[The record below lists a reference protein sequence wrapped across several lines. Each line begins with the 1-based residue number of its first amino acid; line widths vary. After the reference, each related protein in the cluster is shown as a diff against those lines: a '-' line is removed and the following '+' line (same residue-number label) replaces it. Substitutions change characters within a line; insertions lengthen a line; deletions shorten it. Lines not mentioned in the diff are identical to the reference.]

1 MLLQSPFYETSY
13 VDMTP
18 ILKEIASDPE
28 FKLINT
34 VNGYYYNVWVYNYK
48 GADLC
53 FEQADLRK
61 MPEKKDNEIYEFVL
75 HESGKL
81 WGSWDDSD
89 NCLLNILEDE
99 NEQIQV

>member
-1 MLLQSPFYETSY
+1 MVFRELMKTDVDSITNSDRKSFYETSY

-18 ILKEIASDPE
+18 ILTEIANDPE
-28 FKLINT
+28 FKLVNT

-81 WGSWDDSD
+81 CGS
-89 NCLLNILEDE
+89 
-99 NEQIQV
+99 